1 MIRGHHFMLNGKS
14 VPLALALPL
23 ILILSWGRPAIA
35 DDAIDKVRALLVR
48 YPHSGADLL
57 SQIDRDGN
65 GIDQKEIDRAN
76 RVLAARI
83 RAKNISE
90 RLIYDLNNDF
100 EVTRSEVEQVADY
113 DREPILLGDD
123 KDAQD
128 AQAAKQKR
136 HSEEVVAEVMQGDA
150 NGNGKLD
157 WLEISESLRMSDIDN
172 QFEIFSVMLAQAL
185 LNADPNKD
193 GIMTSAESTAILN
206 LAVLKK
212 AEK

>member
-76 RVLAARI
+76 RVLTARI

-113 DREPILLGDD
+113 DREPILLGEDR
-123 KDAQD
+123 DAR
-128 AQAAKQKR
+128 AAKRKR
-136 HSEEVVAEVMQGDA
+136 HREEVAAEVMQSDA
-150 NGNGKLD
+150 NGNGKLE
-157 WLEISESLRMSDIDN
+157 WLEISESLRMSGIDN

-193 GIMTSAESTAILN
+193 GILTSAESAAILN
-206 LAVLKK
+206 EAALKK